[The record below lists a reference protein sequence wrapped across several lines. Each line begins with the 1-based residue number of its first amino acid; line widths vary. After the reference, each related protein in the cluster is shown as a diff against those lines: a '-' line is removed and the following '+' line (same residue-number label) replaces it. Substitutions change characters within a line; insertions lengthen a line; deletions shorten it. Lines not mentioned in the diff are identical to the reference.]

1 MSALDKLNGWI
12 FLDKPIGMTS
22 NAALQQI
29 RRNLSKVKA
38 GFVGTLDPLASGF
51 LPVALGKSTKVINL
65 AENLNKKYTFSVKWG
80 EKTDTGDTE
89 GKVIKISKKYPSKDD
104 IKTVLRKF
112 NGIINQ
118 MPPKHSSLKVNG
130 VRAYELARKKIPFK
144 LKKRKVNIYKLQ
156 INNFISNQISEFK
169 VECSAGTYVRSLAES
184 ISDSL
189 GTFGTVTSLRREGF
203 GNFNKNLISLDYFL
217 SLVHSDDLNNV
228 IEPVDSVFNWINVIK
243 INKKQLNKVLKGNC
257 IEMDVFFENNLQ
269 TKNLNFVKY
278 KNEIVALGTLEKKT
292 FYPKKILIS

>member
-89 GKVIKISKKYPSKDD
+89 GKVIKISTKYPSEDD
-104 IKTVLRKF
+104 IKCVLRKF

-144 LKKRKVNIYKLQ
+144 LKKRKVNIYKLK

-257 IEMDVFFENNLQ
+257 IEMDVFFKNNLQ

>member
-1 MSALDKLNGWI
+1 MAVLDKLNGWI

-65 AENLNKKYTFSVKWG
+65 AENLNKKYTFSIKWG

-89 GKVIKISKKYPSKDD
+89 GKVIKISRKYPSKED
-104 IKTVLRKF
+104 IKSILGKF
-112 NGIINQ
+112 NGTISQ
-118 MPPKHSSLKVNG
+118 TPPKHSSLKVNG

-144 LKKRKVNIYKLQ
+144 LKKRKVNIYKLE
-156 INNFISNQISEFK
+156 INNYISEQISEFN
-169 VECSAGTYVRSLAES
+169 VECSSGTYVRSLAES

-189 GTFGTVTSLRREGF
+189 GTLGTVTSLRREGF

-217 SLVHSDDLNNV
+217 SLVLSDDLNNV

-257 IEMDVFFENNLQ
+257 IEMDVFFKNDLQ
-269 TKNLNFVKY
+269 TNDLTFVKY
-278 KNEIVALGTLEKKT
+278 KNEIAALGILEKQN
-292 FYPKKILIS
+292 FYPKKVLIS

>member
-89 GKVIKISKKYPSKDD
+89 GKVIKISTKYPSEDD
-104 IKTVLRKF
+104 IKCVLRKF

-257 IEMDVFFENNLQ
+257 IEMDVFFKNNLQ